1 MEQLSSNTELIINNG
16 IKLCGLSNI
25 NFSQEIHYLIY
36 KITNNVNGHYY
47 IGQHR
52 TTNPYDNYLGS
63 GKMLW
68 KEAYPK
74 YGISSFTKEILY
86 DLKDADALNIMEKK
100 LVPLSACYPNNKLS
114 YNLAEGGGKYPVL
127 SGENNPMYGIDV
139 RTLMSTDAVKKMSR
153 KRSIALKNRKRKQS
167 TFDKISIANSGRN
180 NPMYKKAVLKNKKC
194 VFCLATRKYSYIP
207 VELVQEYLKNGY
219 ILQGSNHGTKH
230 SKEHRK

>member
-1 MEQLSSNTELIINNG
+1 
-16 IKLCGLSNI
+16 
-25 NFSQEIHYLIY
+25 
-36 KITNNVNGHYY
+36 
-47 IGQHR
+47 
-52 TTNPYDNYLGS
+52 
-63 GKMLW
+63 MLW

-153 KRSIALKNRKRKQS
+153 KDL
-167 TFDKISIANSGRN
+167 
-180 NPMYKKAVLKNKKC
+180 
-194 VFCLATRKYSYIP
+194 
-207 VELVQEYLKNGY
+207 
-219 ILQGSNHGTKH
+219 
-230 SKEHRK
+230 